1 MRELESIEFETFSH
15 KYIYN
20 NMFSISRKKK
30 IEVILCPFPPLSR
43 IDTDGDRKMPSC
55 NAMQGVLRIV
65 EQVRGKSDDLLP

>member
-1 MRELESIEFETFSH
+1 VRELESIEFETFSH

-43 IDTDGDRKMPSC
+43 IDTDGDTVERC
-55 NAMQGVLRIV
+55 LLAMQCKEYYV
-65 EQVRGKSDDLLP
+65 